1 MSSDTQATCTPHG
14 NPTAECVLCELNR
27 QKDTQ
32 GQGARI
38 AERISAVMVEEGLV
52 TPPDQFGTLLG
63 LGVTGMAH
71 MEVPLD
77 RVVEAVSIAYAKA
90 ANAKPPA

>member
-1 MSSDTQATCTPHG
+1 MSSETRITCTPHDK
-14 NPTAECVLCELNR
+14 PAAECVLCELAR
-27 QKDTQ
+27 QTDAQ
-32 GQGARI
+32 GQSARI
-38 AERISAVMVEEGLV
+38 AERVQAVMAEEGLE

-77 RVVEAVSIAYAKA
+77 RVLEAVSVAYAKA
-90 ANAKPPA
+90 SSTKPA

>member
-1 MSSDTQATCTPHG
+1 MSSDTETTCTHRKPA
-14 NPTAECVLCELNR
+14 AECVLCELNR
-27 QKDTQ
+27 QKDEQ

-38 AERISAVMVEEGLV
+38 AERISAVMVEEGLA

-71 MEVPLD
+71 MEVPLE
-77 RVVEAVSIAYAKA
+77 RVIEAVSIAYAKA
-90 ANAKPPA
+90 STAKPA